1 MKFNIRFNKNF
12 FKKLFVFIFLF
23 TYFGLNIQTFA
34 QSYPCGQLSNQ
45 TIFCNKSY
53 SEQSWKS
60 SAPSEITAVTNTS
73 TENAANGEIKIEC
86 EKQTVTLPTGI
97 WVNIGSSFKDML
109 GGSGNIDIDKIC
121 SEAEANGGYVKLQT
135 IAQNSSFE
143 DGLTTALL
151 NGTGYMYQ
159 TPPVEPFR
167 IYAKRT
173 INEVLA
179 KVNIVD
185 TANAQDASTF
195 YFPGMGYNLLKPVQQ
210 IWNALRDVA
219 YGFLILIVF
228 FISIMILFR
237 RELNGGDTVT
247 LLNSL
252 PSLVM
257 SMILITFS
265 YAISGLFLD
274 IIPIGSNFVQ
284 YVLMGN
290 PGSPGYNSVWNS
302 NLIRTNSNLVFYTG
316 DIGAGQSQ
324 ASTILNGLKEKYGKD
339 IDVLDP
345 DVVAPGRQAVQ
356 IDDEY
361 MSIWQI
367 WGTANPSIFTAL
379 RQDGSNFN
387 LVPDGGIL
395 NNSGIIQ
402 NVASS
407 FGQLVGRNDGGAG
420 SDMIHSAAGILIDL
434 VFSFAALVATFR
446 LFMELL
452 RAYLTLI
459 LMPAVSPIIFLF
471 AGIPSLTSNMIG
483 MFVRSMLS
491 SALSFVAVYAVFLI
505 VIILSYENFVHN
517 STFIP
522 PLLGYTEQANFNVG
536 GGIIKSLAA
545 YGVFLMTPII
555 PKKIQETLQAGGDSA
570 FGEAISQGTQQ
581 GLGYAMMLGNAITT
595 QVKKAVS
602 PKDA

>member
-1 MKFNIRFNKNF
+1 
-12 FKKLFVFIFLF
+12 
-23 TYFGLNIQTFA
+23 
-34 QSYPCGQLSNQ
+34 
-45 TIFCNKSY
+45 
-53 SEQSWKS
+53 
-60 SAPSEITAVTNTS
+60 
-73 TENAANGEIKIEC
+73 
-86 EKQTVTLPTGI
+86 
-97 WVNIGSSFKDML
+97 
-109 GGSGNIDIDKIC
+109 
-121 SEAEANGGYVKLQT
+121 
-135 IAQNSSFE
+135 
-143 DGLTTALL
+143 
-151 NGTGYMYQ
+151 
-159 TPPVEPFR
+159 
-167 IYAKRT
+167 
-173 INEVLA
+173 
-179 KVNIVD
+179 
-185 TANAQDASTF
+185 
-195 YFPGMGYNLLKPVQQ
+195 
-210 IWNALRDVA
+210 
-219 YGFLILIVF
+219 
-228 FISIMILFR
+228 MILFR
-237 RELNGGDTVT
+237 RELDGNQTVT

-252 PSLVM
+252 PSLIM

-265 YAISGLFLD
+265 YGISGLFLD

-290 PGSPGYNSVWNS
+290 PTSPGYNSVWNS

-316 DIGAGQSQ
+316 DIGTGDN
-324 ASTILNGLKEKYGKD
+324 ILNGLKERYGDD

-345 DVVAPGRQAVQ
+345 DIVSPGRQAVQ

-367 WGTANPSIFTAL
+367 WGTANPSIFNAL
-379 RQDGSNFN
+379 RNDGSNFN
-387 LVPDGGIL
+387 LIPDGGIL

-407 FGQLVGRNDGGAG
+407 FGQLVGRNEGGPG
-420 SDMIHSAAGILIDL
+420 SGTIQSAAGILIDL

-491 SALSFVAVYAVFLI
+491 SALSFVAVYAVFLV
-505 VIILSYENFVHN
+505 VIILSYENFVQN

-522 PLLGYTEQANFNVG
+522 PLLGYTEQANLNVG

-555 PKKIQETLQAGGDSA
+555 PKKIQETLQAGGESA
-570 FGEAISQGTQQ
+570 FGEAVSQGTQQ
-581 GLGYAMMLGNAITT
+581 GLGYAMMLGNAISQ
-595 QVKKAVS
+595 QVKKMVS
-602 PKDA
+602 PKD